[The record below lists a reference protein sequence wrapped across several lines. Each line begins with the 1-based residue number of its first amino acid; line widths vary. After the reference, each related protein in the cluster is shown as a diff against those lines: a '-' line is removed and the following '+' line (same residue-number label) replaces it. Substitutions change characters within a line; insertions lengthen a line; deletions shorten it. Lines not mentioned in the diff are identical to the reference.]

1 MKKSRKL
8 LCVLLAAVMIFS
20 MLSVM
25 AFAADEDVAAE
36 ESVAASVEENSPETA
51 GVISDALGNI
61 FTNLPNYLVVVKTPW
76 GTLAT
81 GAQVVLYNQ
90 NKDEIVATAA
100 ATYGVAVFAK
110 KDRLN
115 AYSLS
120 ATWKQ
125 PSTGIQYKSAPQLSV
140 GKLPD
145 IDIVTVYP
153 TFRIGLKDTDHDA
166 YIVGYDTGYVGPN
179 DTLTRAEAA
188 QIIYTLMTDE
198 AKAEN
203 AKKNGKTFVDV
214 SKTHWAYEAIT
225 MMTKASI
232 MVGTGD
238 GKFAPD
244 AVITREQFATMIA
257 QLFKIE
263 IEVNQPITG
272 YIFKDLNGSFAD
284 KYISLLYAMGI
295 LEGKGDNTFGPKDS
309 LTRAQAITIVN
320 KLIGRLPGDGTTSFG
335 AVADQMKTWPDNMD
349 TSAWYYAAVQE
360 ATNSHDYTLDV
371 NFNTLKDLKG
381 DFFQNIKHPITERWT
396 VIK

>member
-76 GTLAT
+76 GTLAP
-81 GAQVVLYNQ
+81 GAQVVLYSQ

-110 KDRLN
+110 KDRFN

-120 ATWKQ
+120 ATWTQ
-125 PSTGIQYKSAPQLSV
+125 ASTGMQYKSAPQLSV

-166 YIVGYDTGYVGPN
+166 YIVGYDNGYVGPN

-188 QIIYTLMTDE
+188 QIIYTLMTDQ

-225 MMTKASI
+225 MMTKAGV

-244 AVITREQFATMIA
+244 TVITREQFATMIA
-257 QLFKIE
+257 QLFK

-295 LEGKGDNTFGPKDS
+295 LEGKGNNTFGPKDS

-320 KLIGRLPGDGTTSFG
+320 KLIRRIEVHNPEKKHARKSVKVDIYFTAVGMVSLPDEQEIRRMME
-335 AVADQMKTWPDNMD
+335 QMR
-349 TSAWYYAAVQE
+349 SASQIPKQLTA
-360 ATNSHDYTLDV
+360 
-371 NFNTLKDLKG
+371 
-381 DFFQNIKHPITERWT
+381 
-396 VIK
+396 

>member
-8 LCVLLAAVMIFS
+8 LCVLLALVMVVS
-20 MLSVM
+20 LLPVM

-51 GVISDALGNI
+51 GVITDALGNI

-81 GAQVVLYNQ
+81 GAQVVLYSQ

-166 YIVGYDTGYVGPN
+166 YIVGYDNGYVGPN

-263 IEVNQPITG
+263 VNQPITG

-295 LEGKGDNTFGPKDS
+295 LEGRGDNTFGPKDS

-381 DFFQNIKHPITERWT
+381 DFFQNIQHPITERWT

>member
-8 LCVLLAAVMIFS
+8 LCALLTLVMVVS
-20 MLSVM
+20 LLPVM

-51 GVISDALGNI
+51 GVITDALGNI

-90 NKDEIVATAA
+90 NKDEIVASAA

-110 KDRLN
+110 KDRRN

-120 ATWKQ
+120 ATWEQK
-125 PSTGIQYKSAPQLSV
+125 STGIQYKSIPQLSL

-145 IDIVTVYP
+145 LDIVTVYP

-166 YIVGYDTGYVGPN
+166 YVVGYDNGYVGPN

-188 QIIYTLMTDE
+188 QVIYALMTDE
-198 AKAEN
+198 SKAQYAN
-203 AKKNGKTFVDV
+203 KAGKTFVDV
-214 SKTHWAYEAIT
+214 SKDHWAYEAIT

-232 MVGTGD
+232 LVGTGD
-238 GKFAPD
+238 GKFDPD
-244 AVITREQFATMIA
+244 ATMTREQFATMIA
-257 QLFKIE
+257 QLFK

-272 YIFKDLNGSFAD
+272 YIFKDLNGGFAD

-295 LEGKGDNTFGPKDS
+295 LEGKGDNTFGPKES
-309 LTRAQAITIVN
+309 LTRAQAIVIVN
-320 KLIGRLPGDGTTSFG
+320 KLIGRLPGKGTTSFG

-349 TSAWYYAAVQE
+349 TTTWYYADVQE
-360 ATNSHDYTLDV
+360 ATNSHDYALDV

-381 DFFQNIKHPITERWT
+381 DFFQNLKHPITERWT
-396 VIK
+396 AIK

>member
-61 FTNLPNYLVVVKTPW
+61 FTNLPNYLVVVKTRW

-120 ATWKQ
+120 ATWTQ
-125 PSTGIQYKSAPQLSV
+125 PSTGMQYKSAPQLSV

-145 IDIVTVYP
+145 LDIVTVYP

-166 YIVGYDTGYVGPN
+166 YIAGYNNGYVGPN
-179 DTLTRAEAA
+179 DTLTRAQAA

-225 MMTKASI
+225 MMTKAGV
-232 MVGTGD
+232 MVG
-238 GKFAPD
+238 
-244 AVITREQFATMIA
+244 
-257 QLFKIE
+257 
-263 IEVNQPITG
+263 TG
-272 YIFKDLNGSFAD
+272 YIFKDLNGNFAD

-295 LEGKGDNTFGPKDS
+295 LEGKGDNTFGPKDE

>member
-76 GTLAT
+76 GTLAP
-81 GAQVVLYNQ
+81 GAQVVLYSQ

-110 KDRLN
+110 KDRFN

-120 ATWKQ
+120 ATWTQ
-125 PSTGIQYKSAPQLSV
+125 ASTGMQYKSAPQLSV

-166 YIVGYDTGYVGPN
+166 YIVGYDNGYVGPN

-188 QIIYTLMTDE
+188 QIIYTLMTDQ

-225 MMTKASI
+225 MMTKAGV

-238 GKFAPD
+238 GKFAPG

-257 QLFKIE
+257 QLFK

-295 LEGKGDNTFGPKDS
+295 LEGKGNNTFGPKDS

-360 ATNSHDYTLDV
+360 ATNSHYYEFKT
-371 NFNTLKDLKG
+371 NSQYEK
-381 DFFQNIKHPITERWT
+381 WT
-396 VIK
+396 ALRETRDWKAPEQ

>member
-8 LCVLLAAVMIFS
+8 LCVLLALVMVVS
-20 MLSVM
+20 LLPVM

-81 GAQVVLYNQ
+81 GAQVVLYSQ

-166 YIVGYDTGYVGPN
+166 FIVGYDNGYVGPN

-263 IEVNQPITG
+263 VNQPITG

-295 LEGKGDNTFGPKDS
+295 LEGRGDNTFGPKDS

-335 AVADQMKTWPDNMD
+335 AVADQMKKWPDNMD

>member
-25 AFAADEDVAAE
+25 AFAADEDVAAD

-81 GAQVVLYNQ
+81 GAQVVLYSQ

-166 YIVGYDTGYVGPN
+166 YIVGYDNGYVGPN
-179 DTLTRAEAA
+179 DALTRAEAA

-225 MMTKASI
+225 MMSKASI

-263 IEVNQPITG
+263 VNQPITG

-295 LEGKGDNTFGPKDS
+295 LEGRGDNTFGPKDS

-335 AVADQMKTWPDNMD
+335 AVADQMKKWPDNMD

-381 DFFQNIKHPITERWT
+381 DFFQNIQHPITERWT

>member
-8 LCVLLAAVMIFS
+8 LCVLLALVMVVS
-20 MLSVM
+20 LLPVM
-25 AFAADEDVAAE
+25 AFAADEDVAAD

-81 GAQVVLYNQ
+81 GAQVVLYSQ

-145 IDIVTVYP
+145 LDVVTVYP

-166 YIVGYDTGYVGPN
+166 YIVGYDNGYVGPN

-263 IEVNQPITG
+263 VNQPITG

-335 AVADQMKTWPDNMD
+335 AVADQMKKWPDNMD

>member
-36 ESVAASVEENSPETA
+36 ESIAASVEENSPETA

-76 GTLAT
+76 GTLAP

-120 ATWKQ
+120 ATWTQ
-125 PSTGIQYKSAPQLSV
+125 ASTGMQYKSAPQLSV

-153 TFRIGLKDTDHDA
+153 MFRIGLKDTDHDA
-166 YIVGYDTGYVGPN
+166 YIVGYDNGYVGPN

-188 QIIYTLMTDE
+188 QIVYTLMTDE

-203 AKKNGKTFVDV
+203 A
-214 SKTHWAYEAIT
+214 
-225 MMTKASI
+225 
-232 MVGTGD
+232 
-238 GKFAPD
+238 
-244 AVITREQFATMIA
+244 TMIA
-257 QLFKIE
+257 QLFK

-371 NFNTLKDLKG
+371 NFSTLKDLKG

>member
-8 LCVLLAAVMIFS
+8 LCVLLALVMVVS
-20 MLSVM
+20 LLPVM

-81 GAQVVLYNQ
+81 GAQVVLYSQ

-166 YIVGYDTGYVGPN
+166 YIVGYDNGYVGPN

-225 MMTKASI
+225 MMTKAGI

-257 QLFKIE
+257 QLFK

-295 LEGKGDNTFGPKDS
+295 LEGRGDNTFGPKDS

-335 AVADQMKTWPDNMD
+335 AVADQMKKWPDNMD

-381 DFFQNIKHPITERWT
+381 DFFQNIQHPITERWT

>member
-8 LCVLLAAVMIFS
+8 LCVLLALVMVVS
-20 MLSVM
+20 LLPVM

-81 GAQVVLYNQ
+81 GAQVVLYSQ

-166 YIVGYDTGYVGPN
+166 YIVGYDNGYVGPN

-263 IEVNQPITG
+263 VNQPITG

-295 LEGKGDNTFGPKDS
+295 LEGRGDNTFGPKDS

-335 AVADQMKTWPDNMD
+335 AVADQMKKWPDNMD

-381 DFFQNIKHPITERWT
+381 DFFQNIQHPVTERWT

>member
-76 GTLAT
+76 GTLAP
-81 GAQVVLYNQ
+81 GAQVVLYSQ

-110 KDRLN
+110 KDRFN

-120 ATWKQ
+120 ATWTQ
-125 PSTGIQYKSAPQLSV
+125 ASTGMQYKSAPQLSV

-153 TFRIGLKDTDHDA
+153 MFRIGLKDTDHDA
-166 YIVGYDTGYVGPN
+166 YIVGYDNGYVGPN

-188 QIIYTLMTDE
+188 QIIYTLMTDQ

-225 MMTKASI
+225 MMTKAGV

-238 GKFAPD
+238 GKFAPG

-257 QLFKIE
+257 QLFK

-295 LEGKGDNTFGPKDS
+295 LEGKGNNTFGPKDS

-335 AVADQMKTWPDNMD
+335 AVADQMKTWPDIMD

-360 ATNSHDYTLDV
+360 ATNSHYYEFKT
-371 NFNTLKDLKG
+371 NSQYEKW
-381 DFFQNIKHPITERWT
+381 TELRETRDW
-396 VIK
+396 KALEQ

>member
-76 GTLAT
+76 GTLAP
-81 GAQVVLYNQ
+81 GAQVVLYSQ

-110 KDRLN
+110 KDRFN

-120 ATWKQ
+120 ATWTQ
-125 PSTGIQYKSAPQLSV
+125 ASTGMQYKSAPQLSV

-166 YIVGYDTGYVGPN
+166 YIVGYDNGYVGPN

-225 MMTKASI
+225 MMTKAGV

-238 GKFAPD
+238 GKFAPG

-257 QLFKIE
+257 QLFK

-295 LEGKGDNTFGPKDS
+295 LEGKGNNTFGPKDS

-335 AVADQMKTWPDNMD
+335 AVADQMKKWPDNMD

-360 ATNSHDYTLDV
+360 ATNSHYYEFKT
-371 NFNTLKDLKG
+371 NSQYEKW
-381 DFFQNIKHPITERWT
+381 TELRETRDW
-396 VIK
+396 KAPEQ

>member
-120 ATWKQ
+120 ATWTQ
-125 PSTGIQYKSAPQLSV
+125 ASTGIQYKSVPQLSV
-140 GKLPD
+140 GKQLD
-145 IDIVTVYP
+145 LDIVTVYP
-153 TFRIGLKDTDHDA
+153 AFRIGLKDTDHDA
-166 YIVGYDTGYVGPN
+166 YIAGYNNGYVGPN
-179 DTLTRAEAA
+179 DTLTRAQAA

-214 SKTHWAYEAIT
+214 SKNHWAYEAIT
-225 MMTKASI
+225 MMTKAGV
-232 MVGTGD
+232 MVGIGD

-263 IEVNQPITG
+263 VNQPITG
-272 YIFKDLNGSFAD
+272 YIFKDLNGNFAD

-295 LEGKGDNTFGPKDS
+295 LEGNS

-381 DFFQNIKHPITERWT
+381 DFFQNIKHPVTERWT

>member
-8 LCVLLAAVMIFS
+8 LCVLLAVVMVVS
-20 MLSVM
+20 LLPVM

-81 GAQVVLYNQ
+81 GAQVVLYSQ

-166 YIVGYDTGYVGPN
+166 YIVGYDNGYVGPN

-263 IEVNQPITG
+263 VNQPITG

-295 LEGKGDNTFGPKDS
+295 LEGRGDNTFGPKDS

-381 DFFQNIKHPITERWT
+381 DFFQNIQHPITERWT

>member
-76 GTLAT
+76 GTLAP
-81 GAQVVLYNQ
+81 GAQVVLYSQ

-110 KDRLN
+110 KDRFN

-120 ATWKQ
+120 ATWTQ
-125 PSTGIQYKSAPQLSV
+125 ASTGMQYKSAPQLSV

-166 YIVGYDTGYVGPN
+166 YIVGYGYDNGYVGPN

-225 MMTKASI
+225 MMTKAGV

-238 GKFAPD
+238 GKFAPG

-257 QLFKIE
+257 QLFK

-295 LEGKGDNTFGPKDS
+295 LEGKGNNTFGPKDS

>member
-76 GTLAT
+76 GTLAP
-81 GAQVVLYNQ
+81 GAQVVLYSQ

-110 KDRLN
+110 KDRFN

-120 ATWKQ
+120 ATWTQ
-125 PSTGIQYKSAPQLSV
+125 ASTGMQYKSAPQLSV

-153 TFRIGLKDTDHDA
+153 MFRIGLKDTDHDA
-166 YIVGYDTGYVGPN
+166 YIVGYDNGYVGPN

-225 MMTKASI
+225 MMTKAGV

-238 GKFAPD
+238 GKFAPG

-257 QLFKIE
+257 QLFK

-295 LEGKGDNTFGPKDS
+295 LEGKGNNTFGPKDS

-335 AVADQMKTWPDNMD
+335 AVADQMKPWPDNMD

-360 ATNSHDYTLDV
+360 ATNSHYYEFKT
-371 NFNTLKDLKG
+371 NSQYEKW
-381 DFFQNIKHPITERWT
+381 TELRETRDW
-396 VIK
+396 KALEQ

>member
-8 LCVLLAAVMIFS
+8 LCVLLALVMVVS
-20 MLSVM
+20 LLPVM
-25 AFAADEDVAAE
+25 AFAADEDVA
-36 ESVAASVEENSPETA
+36 ESEDVTSLVESPETA
-51 GVISDALGNI
+51 GVITDALGNI

-76 GTLAT
+76 GTLAK

-90 NKDEIVATAA
+90 NKDEIVASAA
-100 ATYGVAVFAK
+100 ATYGVAVFSK

-120 ATWKQ
+120 ATWEQK
-125 PSTGIQYKSAPQLSV
+125 STGMQYKSIPQLSF

-145 IDIVTVYP
+145 LDILTVYP

-166 YIVGYDTGYVGPN
+166 YIVGYDNGYVGPN

-198 AKAEN
+198 SKAEYAN
-203 AKKNGKTFVDV
+203 KTGKTFTDV
-214 SKTHWAYEAIT
+214 SKDHWAYEAIT

-232 MVGTGD
+232 LVGTGD
-238 GKFAPD
+238 GKFDPD
-244 AVITREQFATMIA
+244 SVMNREQFATMIA

-263 IEVNQPITG
+263 INQPITG
-272 YIFKDLNGSFAD
+272 YIFKDLNGGFAD

-309 LTRAQAITIVN
+309 LTRAEAITIVN

-349 TSAWYYAAVQE
+349 TTAWYYAAVQE

-381 DFFQNIKHPITERWT
+381 DLFQNILHPVTERWT